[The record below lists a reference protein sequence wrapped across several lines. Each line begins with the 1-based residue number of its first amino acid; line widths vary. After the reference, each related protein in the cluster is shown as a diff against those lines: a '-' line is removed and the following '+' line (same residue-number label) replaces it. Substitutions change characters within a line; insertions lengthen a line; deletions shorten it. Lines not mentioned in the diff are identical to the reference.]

1 VPAPFSRKKDRILP
15 PTPDSRPPDQLR
27 DRPPVL
33 FRLVL
38 TVRAVLGFLP
48 APVLRGLYRGLAAL
62 AYRFDGKG
70 KRRALRNL
78 AAAYPD
84 RPADEHAHIARASY
98 RGAVEACADFLWLD
112 KAAADIDNEDVLR
125 QALDGGKGACLVALH
140 LGNWETLPATL
151 HRKGYDVRTLLSTPR
166 REWAQKMDTVRR
178 LYDRA
183 GLRHIRRGGS
193 EGLMDMMKALRGGT
207 VLVFFADQYAEDV
220 AVTFFG
226 RETMAPAGAAA
237 LGVLMGAPVLLAL
250 TWRDEDG
257 NNRIRFEPV
266 EIARTGDRTA
276 DIQANVQA
284 LLERM
289 ELAIRERPEQ
299 WLWQYN
305 RWR

>member
-1 VPAPFSRKKDRILP
+1 LKR
-15 PTPDSRPPDQLR
+15 
-27 DRPPVL
+27 
-33 FRLVL
+33 
-38 TVRAVLGFLP
+38 
-48 APVLRGLYRGLAAL
+48 LYRGLAAL

-84 RPADEHAHIARASY
+84 QPAAEHARVARASY
-98 RGAVEACADFLWLD
+98 RSAVTACADFLWLHE
-112 KAAADIDNEDVLR
+112 AAAEIDNEAVLR
-125 QALDGGKGACLVALH
+125 EALAGGKGACVVALH

-166 REWAQKMDTVRR
+166 RAWAQNMDTVRR

-183 GLRHIRRGGS
+183 GLRHIRRGGP
-193 EGLMDMMKALRGGT
+193 EGMMDMMKALRGGA

-220 AVTFFG
+220 DVTFFG
-226 RETMAPAGAAA
+226 RLTKAPAGAAA

-250 TWRDEDG
+250 TWRDEAG
-257 NNRIRFEPV
+257 RNRIRFEPV
-266 EIARTGDRTA
+266 EITRTGDRTA

-284 LLERM
+284 LLDRM
-289 ELAIRERPEQ
+289 EQTIRERPEQ

>member
-1 VPAPFSRKKDRILP
+1 MSPRRFSPKKDRILP
-15 PTPDSRPPDQLR
+15 PTPNSRPP

-38 TVRAVLGFLP
+38 VIRAVLGLLP
-48 APVLRGLYRGLAAL
+48 APALRGLYGGLAAL

-70 KRRALRNL
+70 RRRALRNL

-84 RPADEHAHIARASY
+84 RPATEHDHIARASY
-98 RGAVEACADFLWLD
+98 SGAVEACADFLWLD
-112 KAAADIDNEDVLR
+112 RAAANIDNEDVLR
-125 QALDGGKGACLVALH
+125 QALENDKGACLVALH

-166 REWAQKMDTVRR
+166 REWARKMDTVRR

-183 GLRHIRRGGS
+183 GLRHIRRGGP

-257 NNRIRFEPV
+257 KNRIRFESV
-266 EIARTGDRTA
+266 EIVKTGDRTA
-276 DIQANVQA
+276 DIQSNVQA
-284 LLERM
+284 LLKRM
-289 ELAIRERPEQ
+289 EQAIREQPEQ